1 LVHPQIKIRQL
12 VDSIASTGSSIEKRF
27 LTPSGQL
34 LYREHQVD
42 SDMLDTKRLK
52 LTPSSSDRP
61 MSPLAKRRSGESL
74 RSESKK
80 GGRKYRVDSDSESDD
95 LNEGECGCE
104 WNIACS
110 LL

>member
-1 LVHPQIKIRQL
+1 
-12 VDSIASTGSSIEKRF
+12 
-27 LTPSGQL
+27 
-34 LYREHQVD
+34 
-42 SDMLDTKRLK
+42 
-52 LTPSSSDRP
+52 